1 MKSIDTVIYLAESVK
16 TSLEKYEAV
25 QKKQN
30 GAPQV
35 GWDIDKEDGKESIQ
49 RRILVMREE
58 LMKLSKSL

>member
-16 TSLEKYEAV
+16 ASLERYEAV
-25 QKKQN
+25 QKK
-30 GAPQV
+30 
-35 GWDIDKEDGKESIQ
+35 WDIDKEDSKESIQ